1 MCPRVVRLRRR
12 SGWRRPTSADRVGIC
27 RYDTPTHTPIVWACL
42 TTALAHLWVPLE
54 PPNLH
59 ANLHQPARALGTD
72 MPDPPSHYS
81 GVATVSGHAL
91 GIGGS
96 IMGDP
101 LAPNRV
107 HSRWLGVQVDR
118 QTCRLTPC
126 FLAGRYGLPRG
137 RPECH
142 VCPAQVIRR
151 LSTCSARTE
160 LGSQVAPS
168 FAIRIGAGS
177 RSVHRARVAKPVR
190 GCARQRT
197 ALPIPWMGPSLAAG
211 LGGPS

>member
-142 VCPAQVIRR
+142 LRR
-151 LSTCSARTE
+151 R
-160 LGSQVAPS
+160 
-168 FAIRIGAGS
+168 R
-177 RSVHRARVAKPVR
+177 
-190 GCARQRT
+190 RQRPDAEHRHLVRAWRRGPRHVRAVSA
-197 ALPIPWMGPSLAAG
+197 ALQSLQEERG
-211 LGGPS
+211 RRRG

>member
-1 MCPRVVRLRRR
+1 MCQRVVRLRRR

-118 QTCRLTPC
+118 QTCRLTPE
-126 FLAGRYGLPRG
+126 LALRSALRRWSSQASPLQRRG
-137 RPECH
+137 
-142 VCPAQVIRR
+142 AGVIARGVGKPDFR
-151 LSTCSARTE
+151 KSSPCSLGTRCSSARLAETNS
-160 LGSQVAPS
+160 GVS
-168 FAIRIGAGS
+168 
-177 RSVHRARVAKPVR
+177 ARWS
-190 GCARQRT
+190 CST
-197 ALPIPWMGPSLAAG
+197 ASAV
-211 LGGPS
+211 SCT

>member
-126 FLAGRYGLPRG
+126 FLAGMVFRGVDLSAIFAAADANDQTLNTDIWSEQVEGLTGRRLVRVLCAGFLARIVGPPALQRG
-137 RPECH
+137 RIALSARWF
-142 VCPAQVIRR
+142 AQVPRR
-151 LSTCSARTE
+151 DEIYGAR
-160 LGSQVAPS
+160 
-168 FAIRIGAGS
+168 
-177 RSVHRARVAKPVR
+177 
-190 GCARQRT
+190 
-197 ALPIPWMGPSLAAG
+197 
-211 LGGPS
+211 